1 MANIDTDEH
10 GLVGDFLA
18 EVESPEVSTELSIDL
33 SEDVDIDPVVIL
45 LDGLG

>member
-18 EVESPEVSTELSIDL
+18 EVESPEVSTELGIDL
-33 SEDVDIDPVVIL
+33 SEDVDIDPVIIL